1 MEYEE
6 IERLIALVKA
16 EIKKLKDMSEQ
27 QELFLELK

>member
-16 EIKKLKDMSEQ
+16 EIERLKSLECKNKKID
-27 QELFLELK
+27 

>member
-16 EIKKLKDMSEQ
+16 EIERLKG
-27 QELFLELK
+27 LE

>member
-16 EIKKLKDMSEQ
+16 EIERLKNN
-27 QELFLELK
+27 KI

>member
-16 EIKKLKDMSEQ
+16 EIERLKSLECKNKKTD
-27 QELFLELK
+27 